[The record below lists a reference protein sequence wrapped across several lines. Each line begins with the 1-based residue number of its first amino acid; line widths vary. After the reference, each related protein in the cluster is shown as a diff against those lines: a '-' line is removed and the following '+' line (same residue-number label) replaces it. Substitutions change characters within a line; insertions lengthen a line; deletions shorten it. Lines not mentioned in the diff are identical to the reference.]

1 MTMMARPG
9 LLPKEPLDLLTH
21 AFGHFFR
28 IEAASGAVLLLC
40 TLIALALANSPLSS
54 SIDGF
59 WGLRVGFRLGA
70 FTHSMTLDGV
80 INDGL
85 MTLFFFLVALE
96 MKREMVLGELASVR
110 GALLSLAAALGG
122 MVVPAA
128 AYLVLMGNNGS
139 GGHGWGTAM
148 TTDTA
153 FVIGCLAILGKRVPR
168 SLKVFL
174 LSLAIFDDIGAI
186 LVIALGYGNHLNWS
200 AVGLALLGIASVA
213 GLAHLG
219 LRSVPMYFALGMF
232 VWLALDV
239 SGIHPTIAGVVLGLM
254 TPARSWVS
262 GGRLDA
268 ILAQLTGE
276 PESVTPHTSRNL
288 RRANVAT
295 REALPPVER
304 LERSLHPWV
313 AFLIMPLFA
322 LANAG
327 VPLSF
332 PHGEGRIMLAV
343 CLSLVLG
350 KPIGVILFS
359 YVAVRAGWA
368 SRPVDLTW
376 SILVSGS
383 ILTGIG
389 FTMALLIANL
399 AFDPTQLNSA
409 KMGILLAS
417 TISASVGMLALAWLG
432 PSQPSI

>member
-1 MTMMARPG
+1 
-9 LLPKEPLDLLTH
+9 
-21 AFGHFFR
+21 
-28 IEAASGAVLLLC
+28 
-40 TLIALALANSPLSS
+40 
-54 SIDGF
+54 
-59 WGLRVGFRLGA
+59 
-70 FTHSMTLDGV
+70 
-80 INDGL
+80 
-85 MTLFFFLVALE
+85 
-96 MKREMVLGELASVR
+96 
-110 GALLSLAAALGG
+110 
-122 MVVPAA
+122 
-128 AYLVLMGNNGS
+128 
-139 GGHGWGTAM
+139 M

-153 FVIGCLAILGKRVPR
+153 FVIGCLAILGNRVPR

-186 LVIALGYGNHLNWS
+186 LVIALGYGNHLDWS
-200 AVGLALLGIASVA
+200 AIGLALLGIAAIA
-213 GLAHLG
+213 GLARLG

-268 ILAQLTGE
+268 ILARLTGE
-276 PESVTPHTSRNL
+276 PESVTPHTGRNL
-288 RRANVAT
+288 RRASVAA

-332 PHGEGRIMLAV
+332 PHGDGRIMLAV

-350 KPIGVILFS
+350 KPVGVVLFS
-359 YVAVRAGWA
+359 YAAVRAGWA
-368 SRPVDLTW
+368 SRPPDLTW
-376 SILVSGS
+376 PILVSGS

-389 FTMALLIANL
+389 FTMALLIADL
-399 AFDPTQLNSA
+399 AFDPAQLNSA

-417 TISASVGMLALAWLG
+417 TISASVGMLALAWSG
-432 PSQPSI
+432 SSQPSI